1 MFFLSNRF
9 PVLCRPDTR
18 PAGRA
23 GSKRKL
29 RVNLDPA
36 QYYMDIK
43 DGNDCYEK
51 FNLLV
56 RRDPKEN
63 NFKAVLETIRSLIST
78 AAIGRAI
85 PQWLQDVF
93 LGYGDPSSAN
103 FRYAM
108 CYICQLYCAYH
119 ISLYL
124 SQKTSNIKH

>member
-1 MFFLSNRF
+1 
-9 PVLCRPDTR
+9 
-18 PAGRA
+18 
-23 GSKRKL
+23 
-29 RVNLDPA
+29 
-36 QYYMDIK
+36 MDIK

-108 CYICQLYCAYH
+108 CYICQLYCA
-119 ISLYL
+119 SYL
-124 SQKTSNIKH
+124 SVSFSEN

>member
-1 MFFLSNRF
+1 
-9 PVLCRPDTR
+9 
-18 PAGRA
+18 
-23 GSKRKL
+23 
-29 RVNLDPA
+29 
-36 QYYMDIK
+36 MDIK

-103 FRYAM
+103 FRYNA
-108 CYICQLYCAYH
+108 CPSCHL
-119 ISLYL
+119 
-124 SQKTSNIKH
+124 